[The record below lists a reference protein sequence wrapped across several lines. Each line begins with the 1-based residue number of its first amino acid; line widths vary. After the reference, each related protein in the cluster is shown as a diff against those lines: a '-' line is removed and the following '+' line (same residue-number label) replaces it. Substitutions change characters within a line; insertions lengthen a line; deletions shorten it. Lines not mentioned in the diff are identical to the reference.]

1 MTNKKMNNL
10 YENLVTLQDTILPCQ
25 ISFAVKKNLLSLET
39 ALKPFF
45 QERAALVQRYG
56 AKDDKNELIVKED
69 GTIDIRNGKEY
80 LKELSVLEAIDCKG
94 FVVHRITKSDL
105 SNVTS
110 DITPRQLGA
119 LMELVKE

>member
-1 MTNKKMNNL
+1 MTNKEMNDL
-10 YENLVTLQDTILPCQ
+10 YENLITLQDTILPCQ
-25 ISFAVKKNLLSLET
+25 ISFAVKKNLLSLGT

-56 AKDDKNELIVKED
+56 AKNDENELIVKED
-69 GTIDIRNGKEY
+69 GTIDIPNGKEY
-80 LKELSVLEAIDCKG
+80 LEELSVLEAIDCKD
-94 FVVHRITKSDL
+94 FIAHQITKSDL
-105 SNVTS
+105 NSINS

>member
-1 MTNKKMNNL
+1 MTNKEMNDL

-45 QERAALVQRYG
+45 QERASLVQRYG

-80 LKELSVLEAIDCKG
+80 LKELSVLEAIDCKD
-94 FVVHRITKSDL
+94 FVVHRITESDL
-105 SNVTS
+105 SSVTS
-110 DITPRQLGA
+110 DITPRQLGT